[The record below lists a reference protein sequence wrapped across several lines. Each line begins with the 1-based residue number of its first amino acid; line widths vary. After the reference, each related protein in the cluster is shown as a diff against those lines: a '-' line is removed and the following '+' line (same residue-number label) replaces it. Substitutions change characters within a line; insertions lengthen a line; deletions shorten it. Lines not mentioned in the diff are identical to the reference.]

1 MQHNLESTKKPRPL
15 LPFLSFHLLSGVFNF
30 VLSFSCHSFL
40 LKYRGEMEEK
50 ASMLRLG

>member
-1 MQHNLESTKKPRPL
+1 MQRNLESTEKPHPL
-15 LPFLSFHLLSGVFNF
+15 LPLLSFHLLSGAFNF
-30 VLSFSCHSFL
+30 VLSFSCHNFL